1 MPTTSAT
8 PPSQHGWHR
17 WACALASTRY
27 WPICCWHPASPNK
40 RWRSAASSPRA
51 ASAQDLLRREADAKD
66 GRIKRLSLTKTGTAL
81 AEQTLAIQN
90 EIIGHMTAPLSDQEL
105 SGLTELSERV
115 VAQLEALLDP

>member
-1 MPTTSAT
+1 MLLAPGIT
-8 PPSQHGWHR
+8 QQ
-17 WACALASTRY
+17 ALAQRCFVAKSGISMLLTRME
-27 WPICCWHPASPNK
+27 
-40 RWRSAASSPRA
+40 
-51 ASAQDLLRREADAKD
+51 AQDLLRREADAKD